1 MDVTNAISKNVEAD
15 KFGTEKL
22 KKSYVSQP
30 EAEAIP
36 VKKTGGLVATPN
48 AGKAYAFIKRAFD
61 IVSSLLVLII
71 LSPILLLTAIAIY
84 IDDPGPVFYSNE
96 LIGKDL
102 KPFRILK
109 FRSMVQ
115 NAAEINVS
123 AHEDKGNA
131 SVTFKLANDPRVTRV
146 GRFIRRTSIDELPQ
160 LINIMRGDMSVVG
173 PRPLPPY
180 AYKQLSAYDQ
190 QRYKVKGGLLC
201 TWQIS
206 DRSRISL
213 EEWMDMDIQYINDAN
228 VWTDLK
234 IVLKAIPAMVRII
247 FKNDQY

>member
-1 MDVTNAISKNVEAD
+1 MSQSDVGVILVKR
-15 KFGTEKL
+15 TE
-22 KKSYVSQP
+22 
-30 EAEAIP
+30 
-36 VKKTGGLVATPN
+36 GLVARPKS
-48 AGKAYAFIKRAFD
+48 GKAYAVVKRAFD
-61 IVSSLLVLII
+61 IVSSLLVMIV
-71 LSPILLLTAIAIY
+71 LSPVLLITAIAIY

-96 LIGKDL
+96 LIGKDM

-115 NAAEINVS
+115 NAAEIDVS
-123 AHEDKGNA
+123 GHEDKGNA

-160 LINIMRGDMSVVG
+160 LINIIRGDMSVVG

-180 AYKQLSAYDQ
+180 AYRQLSEYDR

-206 DRSRISL
+206 DRSKISL
-213 EEWMDMDIQYINDAN
+213 EEWMDMDIQYINDASA
-228 VWTDLK
+228 WTDMK
-234 IVLKAIPAMVRII
+234 IILKAIPAVIRSI

>member
-1 MDVTNAISKNVEAD
+1 MSQSDVGVILVKR
-15 KFGTEKL
+15 TE
-22 KKSYVSQP
+22 
-30 EAEAIP
+30 
-36 VKKTGGLVATPN
+36 GLVARPKS
-48 AGKAYAFIKRAFD
+48 GKAYAVVKRAFD
-61 IVSSLLVLII
+61 IVSSLLVLIV
-71 LSPILLLTAIAIY
+71 LSPVLLITAIAIY

-96 LIGKDL
+96 LIGKDM

-115 NAAEINVS
+115 NAAEIDVS
-123 AHEDKGNA
+123 GHEDKGNA

-160 LINIMRGDMSVVG
+160 LINIIRGDMSVVG

-180 AYKQLSAYDQ
+180 AYRQLSEYDR

-206 DRSRISL
+206 DRSKISL
-213 EEWMDMDIQYINDAN
+213 EEWMDMDIQYINDAS
-228 VWTDLK
+228 VWTDMK
-234 IVLKAIPAMVRII
+234 IILKAIPAVIRSI

>member
-1 MDVTNAISKNVEAD
+1 MSQSDVGVILVKR
-15 KFGTEKL
+15 TE
-22 KKSYVSQP
+22 
-30 EAEAIP
+30 
-36 VKKTGGLVATPN
+36 GLVARPKS
-48 AGKAYAFIKRAFD
+48 GRAYAVVKRAFD
-61 IVSSLLVLII
+61 IVSSLLVLIV
-71 LSPILLLTAIAIY
+71 LSPVLLITAIAIY

-96 LIGKDL
+96 LIGKDM

-115 NAAEINVS
+115 NAAEIDVS
-123 AHEDKGNA
+123 GHEDKGNA

-160 LINIMRGDMSVVG
+160 LINIIRGDMSVVG

-180 AYKQLSAYDQ
+180 AYRQLSEYDR

-206 DRSRISL
+206 DRSKISL
-213 EEWMDMDIQYINDAN
+213 EEWMDMDIQYINDAS
-228 VWTDLK
+228 VWTDIK
-234 IVLKAIPAMVRII
+234 IILKAIPAVIRSI

>member
-1 MDVTNAISKNVEAD
+1 M
-15 KFGTEKL
+15 
-22 KKSYVSQP
+22 SQSD
-30 EAEAIP
+30 AGVIL
-36 VKKTGGLVATPN
+36 VKRREGLVARPTSS
-48 AGKAYAFIKRAFD
+48 KAYAVVKRTFD
-61 IVSSLLVLII
+61 ILSSLLVLIV
-71 LSPILLLTAIAIY
+71 LSPLLLITAIAIY

-96 LIGKDL
+96 LIGKDR

-160 LINIMRGDMSVVG
+160 LINIIRGDMSVVG

-180 AYKQLSAYDQ
+180 AYRQLSEYDK

-213 EEWMDMDIQYINDAN
+213 EEWMDMDIQYINDAS
-228 VWTDLK
+228 VWTDMK
-234 IVLKAIPAMVRII
+234 IILKAIPAVIRSI

>member
-1 MDVTNAISKNVEAD
+1 MSQSDVGVILVKR
-15 KFGTEKL
+15 TE
-22 KKSYVSQP
+22 
-30 EAEAIP
+30 
-36 VKKTGGLVATPN
+36 GLVARPKS
-48 AGKAYAFIKRAFD
+48 GRAYAVVKRAFD
-61 IVSSLLVLII
+61 IVSSLLVLIV
-71 LSPILLLTAIAIY
+71 LSPVLLITAIAIY

-96 LIGKDL
+96 LIGKDM

-115 NAAEINVS
+115 NAAEIDVS
-123 AHEDKGNA
+123 GHEDKGNA

-160 LINIMRGDMSVVG
+160 LINIIRGDMSVVG

-180 AYKQLSAYDQ
+180 AYRQLSEYDR

-206 DRSRISL
+206 DRSKISL
-213 EEWMDMDIQYINDAN
+213 EEWMDMDIQYINDAS
-228 VWTDLK
+228 VWTDMK
-234 IVLKAIPAMVRII
+234 IILKAIPAVIRSI